1 MFILRGKEITLPEYI
16 EKNANVESIKDMLN
30 ELFAMSFLDLDS
42 NASIFHP
49 SYRDFMAFLFQP
61 QNIVANADVLF
72 YKADTM
78 EHRKK
83 LIDVFPYALGAV
95 TPEIL
100 AKRKEIE
107 RLSKLSDR
115 LQRDLN
121 QIKTVAEGWKQEVAG
136 WLSQAHEY
144 GLTNYIPNSTDEFA
158 RQVDELRVI
167 SQKRITDVSV
177 SPEHVADLSK
187 DIAALRQEE
196 QQISRELFSAQN
208 RYTDMLQLM
217 QSMGKY
223 DKSLQIQ
230 LDRLDISTWIRSNIT
245 ERNILPIFQPSHENV
260 MDDVNALCT
269 ALEQIEHSTTE
280 MAVVPAAFEREIQN
294 VQAQIQ
300 ELADKLEAVQK
311 RIRVESQS
319 LAIQREES

>member
-1 MFILRGKEITLPEYI
+1 
-16 EKNANVESIKDMLN
+16 MLN

-95 TPEIL
+95 IPEIL

-115 LQRDLN
+115 LQRDLD

-136 WLSQAHEY
+136 WLTQAHEY
-144 GLTNYIPNSTDEFA
+144 GLTNYIPNSTDEFT

-167 SQKRITDVSV
+167 SQKRITDASV
-177 SPEHVADLSK
+177 SPGHVADLSRGHCR
-187 DIAALRQEE
+187 IAAGRT
-196 QQISRELFSAQN
+196 AN
-208 RYTDMLQLM
+208 
-217 QSMGKY
+217 
-223 DKSLQIQ
+223 IQ
-230 LDRLDISTWIRSNIT
+230 
-245 ERNILPIFQPSHENV
+245 
-260 MDDVNALCT
+260 
-269 ALEQIEHSTTE
+269 
-280 MAVVPAAFEREIQN
+280 
-294 VQAQIQ
+294 
-300 ELADKLEAVQK
+300 
-311 RIRVESQS
+311 
-319 LAIQREES
+319 